1 MVPVSRGGGQALS
14 GPAEH
19 HQPNTALHLTA
30 FSLRSYVAAASGSR

>member
-30 FSLRSYVAAASGSR
+30 FSLCSCLAPASGGR